1 MKKFGIGQPI
11 LRSEDIRFITGKGL
25 YTGDITLENQ
35 LYMYVLRSNVAHGK
49 IISMD
54 IEEAKNAK
62 GVIDVFISKDLEND
76 GITPLDTNFKA
87 KNKDGSEMI
96 TPKRNAIAK
105 DNVRHVGDPI
115 AIVIAES
122 LELAKNASE
131 LIIVDIEELPSNTST
146 SKARDSNSPII
157 WKEAKNN
164 VCFDWDMGDENAV
177 DNAFAKADKIIDLNL
192 TNNRLVPSPME
203 VRCVVA
209 SYDPDNEK
217 YELRCSSQ
225 GVHSLRARISEVM
238 GIDEEKLRVIT
249 TDVGGGFG
257 MKIFNYPE
265 YVCALFASKK
275 IKRPVKWVADRSES
289 FISDTHGRDH
299 VTSAK
304 LALDDQGVFLGLKV
318 HTVANMGAYLSN
330 FAIFIPT
337 LAGTAM
343 LTGCYKTPAIY
354 VNVIGVFTN
363 TPAIDAYRGAG
374 RPEAAFVIERIVDKA
389 AKETGLGPLE
399 IRRRNLIKSEEMPFK
414 TALNH
419 TFDSGN
425 FASNMEIAA
434 KKANWD
440 SFKDRREESLQ
451 NGKLRGI
458 GLSTYIESCAGGGPE
473 EATIIL
479 ENNGDIT
486 VHIGSQSNGQ
496 GHETAFTQ
504 IICEFLDVNPEKVKI
519 IQGDSDIISFGSG
532 TGGSRSVPV
541 GGAAIKIASEDIIN
555 QGKNIAANKF
565 GVEVDE
571 ISYKESIFLVEG
583 KNLNISIEDLAKE
596 SSKPIIASHQWSPP
610 NFTFPNGCHICE
622 LEVDKET
629 GKVEILKYTVVDD
642 FGLIINPNLLAG
654 QVQGGIAQGLGQALL
669 ENTIYDQDNGQLLSG
684 SFMDYAIPRADDLT
698 NIDIEWNMVPCE
710 TNPLQIKGAG
720 EAGAIGSPPAIINAL
735 VNAFKDYNIDHI
747 EMPATSHKL
756 WKILKSN

>member
-76 GITPLDTNFKA
+76 GITPLDTNFKT

-318 HTVANMGAYLSN
+318 KTVANMGAYLSN

>member
-399 IRRRNLIKSEEMPFK
+399 IRRRNLIKSE
-414 TALNH
+414 
-419 TFDSGN
+419 
-425 FASNMEIAA
+425 
-434 KKANWD
+434 
-440 SFKDRREESLQ
+440 
-451 NGKLRGI
+451 
-458 GLSTYIESCAGGGPE
+458 
-473 EATIIL
+473 
-479 ENNGDIT
+479 
-486 VHIGSQSNGQ
+486 
-496 GHETAFTQ
+496 
-504 IICEFLDVNPEKVKI
+504 
-519 IQGDSDIISFGSG
+519 
-532 TGGSRSVPV
+532 
-541 GGAAIKIASEDIIN
+541 
-555 QGKNIAANKF
+555 
-565 GVEVDE
+565 
-571 ISYKESIFLVEG
+571 
-583 KNLNISIEDLAKE
+583 
-596 SSKPIIASHQWSPP
+596 
-610 NFTFPNGCHICE
+610 
-622 LEVDKET
+622 
-629 GKVEILKYTVVDD
+629 
-642 FGLIINPNLLAG
+642 
-654 QVQGGIAQGLGQALL
+654 
-669 ENTIYDQDNGQLLSG
+669 
-684 SFMDYAIPRADDLT
+684 
-698 NIDIEWNMVPCE
+698 
-710 TNPLQIKGAG
+710 
-720 EAGAIGSPPAIINAL
+720 
-735 VNAFKDYNIDHI
+735 
-747 EMPATSHKL
+747 
-756 WKILKSN
+756 

>member
-49 IISMD
+49 IISME

-203 VRCVVA
+203 ARCVVA

-425 FASNMEIAA
+425 FTSNMEIAA

>member
-87 KNKDGSEMI
+87 KNKDGSEMVA
-96 TPKRNAIAK
+96 PKRNAIAK

-434 KKANWD
+434 KNANWD

>member
-76 GITPLDTNFKA
+76 GITPLDTNFKT

-451 NGKLRGI
+451 NEKLRGI

>member
-87 KNKDGSEMI
+87 KNKDGSEMVA
-96 TPKRNAIAK
+96 PKRNAIAK

-203 VRCVVA
+203 ARCVVA

-684 SFMDYAIPRADDLT
+684 SFMDYAIPRADDLIK
-698 NIDIEWNMVPCE
+698 IDIEWNMVPCE

-720 EAGAIGSPPAIINAL
+720 EAGAIGSPPAIIYAL